1 MKTTDKV
8 DKIYQTLKD
17 IYKTLS
23 EPSVTKISKE
33 TKNDPFKVLIS
44 CLISLRTKDDVTIA
58 ASKRLFSVADSPQ
71 KLYKLEEAKIAS
83 LIYPAGFYKK
93 KAITIK
99 EISKTIVN
107 KYGGRVPNTLDELLK
122 LKGVGRKT
130 ANLVLVEG
138 FNKYGIC
145 VDTHVH
151 RICNRLGLVKTN
163 TPEKTEMELRKI
175 LPKSY
180 WKKWNEMLVSFGQKI
195 CTPISPKC
203 STCKLY
209 KLCDRISVEKWR

>member
-1 MKTTDKV
+1 MDN
-8 DKIYQTLKD
+8 IYHTLED
-17 IYKTLS
+17 VYKTLS

-33 TKNDPFKVLIS
+33 SKKDPFKVLIS
-44 CLISLRTKDDVTIA
+44 CLISLRTKDEVTIA

-71 KLYKLEEAKIAS
+71 KLSELEEDEIAK

-93 KAITIK
+93 KAKTLK

-107 KYGGRVPNTLDELLK
+107 KYGGHVPDTIEELLK

-130 ANLVLVEG
+130 ANLVIVEG
-138 FNKYGIC
+138 FNKDGIC

-151 RICNRLGLVKTN
+151 RICNRLGVVKTK